1 MTNSKH
7 TKRALLASVLS
18 VVVCA
23 AMLVGSTFA
32 WFTDSVTSAGNIIK
46 SGNLK
51 VALEWANGTEA
62 LDTATWQDASTGAIF
77 NYNLWEPG
85 YTEARHVRISNKG
98 NLALKYEI
106 RIVANGEVSKLAEA
120 IDVYYVKD
128 GKQLTSR
135 NDLTDTMKIGTL
147 KEVLA
152 NPYAAKGHI
161 LASEN
166 AADVATIAL
175 KMQEDAGNEYQ
186 GLSIG
191 TDFSVQLVAT
201 QYTSEKDSFDDQ
213 YDAGAYFPTDEDA
226 AAAGQDAKVNGKYYK
241 DLASAVAAATPQ
253 STVTLIDNTTV
264 ASSVKLDTEDVLTI
278 DLNGKTLEAPNGT
291 AINMS
296 NGGELT
302 LVNGTVN
309 SNTYAVYAA
318 QNAVIHELN
327 IDMNAGAWGV
337 YLKDTAVLEKVT
349 GGTYKS
355 NPAGMAS
362 FPLYV
367 GSNATIKEISGGD
380 FQGSKAAIAN
390 YGRIEKISGGTFH
403 GTYYDG
409 TNATMWEPD
418 YSVMYGG
425 TIGSIT
431 GGTFFKG
438 KTNIAQN
445 MTSFDAALTAGGT
458 ALTELPETATIMYK
472 KNGSILTEYT
482 GHYYKVQ

>member
-1 MTNSKH
+1 M
-7 TKRALLASVLS
+7 
-18 VVVCA
+18 
-23 AMLVGSTFA
+23 
-32 WFTDSVTSAGNIIK
+32 
-46 SGNLK
+46 
-51 VALEWANGTEA
+51 
-62 LDTATWQDASTGAIF
+62 
-77 NYNLWEPG
+77 
-85 YTEARHVRISNKG
+85 
-98 NLALKYEI
+98 
-106 RIVANGEVSKLAEA
+106 
-120 IDVYYVKD
+120 
-128 GKQLTSR
+128 
-135 NDLTDTMKIGTL
+135 
-147 KEVLA
+147 
-152 NPYAAKGHI
+152 
-161 LASEN
+161 
-166 AADVATIAL
+166 
-175 KMQEDAGNEYQ
+175 
-186 GLSIG
+186 
-191 TDFSVQLVAT
+191 
-201 QYTSEKDSFDDQ
+201 
-213 YDAGAYFPTDEDA
+213 
-226 AAAGQDAKVNGKYYK
+226 
-241 DLASAVAAATPQ
+241 
-253 STVTLIDNTTV
+253 
-264 ASSVKLDTEDVLTI
+264 
-278 DLNGKTLEAPNGT
+278 
-291 AINMS
+291 
-296 NGGELT
+296 
-302 LVNGTVN
+302 
-309 SNTYAVYAA
+309 
-318 QNAVIHELN
+318 IHELN